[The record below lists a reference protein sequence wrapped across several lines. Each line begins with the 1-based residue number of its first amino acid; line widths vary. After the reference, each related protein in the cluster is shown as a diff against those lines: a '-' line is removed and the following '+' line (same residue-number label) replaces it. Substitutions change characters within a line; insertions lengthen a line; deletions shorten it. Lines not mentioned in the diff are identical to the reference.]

1 MSVNLSI
8 KNVPERLAKKLRGRA
23 RKHHRSIQGE
33 LLAILEASLGEGEA
47 LSPEELLVRVEAMGL
62 KTKAESVRMIRADRD
77 GRKHQDR

>member
-8 KNVPERLAKKLRGRA
+8 KNVPEGLAKKLRARA

-33 LLAILEASLGEGEA
+33 LLAILDESLGEGEA
-47 LSPEELLVRVEAMGL
+47 LSPEELLIRVGAMGL

-77 GRKHQDR
+77 GR